1 MNAFDAVVTTAIIL
15 GAVLGFM
22 SGLVRSLATIL
33 AYLIA
38 APIAVAV
45 APDVAPLLAGNV
57 TLPSGMAWVPLFAI
71 FLVIGV
77 VLGALFRHRA
87 NEFIGTDPPLID
99 RIGGALFGAVR
110 MLLVAMLIVVIFDR
124 IVSADRQ
131 PVYLTN
137 SKLRP
142 YLSAAGQKGLASLR
156 PMPKPIS
163 IGSSASAVCSA
174 VVPSFVNSPAAAR
187 GSQRSECRRR

>member
-1 MNAFDAVVTTAIIL
+1 MNAFDAVVTAAVIL
-15 GAVLGFM
+15 GAVLGYM

-45 APDVAPLLAGNV
+45 APGVAPLLAGNV
-57 TLPSGMAWVPLFAI
+57 TLPSDMAWVPLFAI

-77 VLGALFRHRA
+77 VLGALFRHGA
-87 NEFIGTDPPLID
+87 NEFIGTDPPLVD
-99 RIGGALFGAVR
+99 RIGGALLGAIR

-124 IVSADRQ
+124 IIPAERQ
-131 PVYLTN
+131 PAYLVG

-142 YLSAAGQKGLASLR
+142 YLSAAGQKGLASLPPDAESLYR
-156 PMPKPIS
+156 
-163 IGSSASAVCSA
+163 
-174 VVPSFVNSPAAAR
+174 
-187 GSQRSECRRR
+187 